1 MQHPA
6 SQTVKILLKTDQE
19 IFDRLVESDN
29 PFRKLNKIINFKEL
43 VAPLRVLYSD
53 LGQTGIDVE
62 RGFKCLLVQFWENY
76 SDRQMEK
83 ALKHN
88 IAVRWFCG
96 FSITENTPDHSYLGK
111 LRNRLGAKRI
121 ADILKSV
128 NTALNSWGLFGNVF
142 HFIDASA
149 IITKTALW
157 EERDRAIKDGEETL
171 SNAVVKKYAADKDA
185 RWGAKGKN
193 KIWFGYKRH
202 HAVDMRYGL
211 IEKTEV
217 TPANVMDFKVLDRVC
232 PDQGMVFMDKLYD
245 CAEADQVVRDRG
257 CKAATIRKKNNKQKQ
272 KGLDRWRSSVRMPF
286 EAVFSKV
293 SRRAR
298 YRGLM
303 KVAYQNFF
311 EAIAHNLKKAVTI
324 LTRSSAPVLLIP
336 RVNCA

>member
-1 MQHPA
+1 MQHPS
-6 SQTVKILLKTDQE
+6 SQTLGMLLKTEQE
-19 IFDRLVESDN
+19 VFDRLVEPDN

-43 VAPLRVLYSD
+43 VAPLRVCYSD

-62 RGFKCLLVQFWENY
+62 KGFKCLLVQFWENY

-83 ALKHN
+83 AVKQN

-96 FSITENTPDHSYLGK
+96 FSLTDTTPDHSYFGK
-111 LRNRLGAKRI
+111 LRNRLGTERI

-128 NTALNSWGLFGNVF
+128 NTVLNGYGLFGNVF

-149 IITKTALW
+149 IITKTVLW

-171 SNAVVKKYAADKDA
+171 NNAVVRKYAADKDA
-185 RWGAKGKN
+185 RFGAKSKTR
-193 KIWFGYKRH
+193 IWFGYKRH

-217 TPANVMDFKVLDRVC
+217 TPANVMDFKVVHSVC

-245 CAEADQVVRDRG
+245 CAEADRVVSEHG

-286 EAVFSKV
+286 EGVFAKV
-293 SRRAR
+293 SKRAR

-303 KVAYQNFF
+303 KVAYQNFC
-311 EAIAHNLKKAVTI
+311 EAIAHNLKKAVAI
-324 LTRSSAPVLLIP
+324 LFRSPVFGTSMTRAD
-336 RVNCA
+336 CA